1 MYEQQQQFHH
11 HQTNKMD
18 MRRKAA
24 DHRRTSIQE
33 AESLEVV
40 DLSGMSLDS
49 LPIPSINLGTIYKLD
64 LSNNNLQVRIY
75 TYTYIYLLIKAH
87 NRLKFLLIK
96 LNFDINPFHIS
107 NFWWSFPRTFMPK
120 FCACKDSKFNDRKK
134 IKRALSFLPYVCM
147 KGNRDG
153 SLHQKVGFFVF
164 LENIEPYRTY
174 YLFLYQINC
183 FNSSQNILTYRSS
196 RVMTYFVLCLN
207 L

>member
-1 MYEQQQQFHH
+1 MMYEQQQQFHH

-75 TYTYIYLLIKAH
+75 TYTYIYLLIKAR

-107 NFWWSFPRTFMPK
+107 NF
-120 FCACKDSKFNDRKK
+120 
-134 IKRALSFLPYVCM
+134 
-147 KGNRDG
+147 
-153 SLHQKVGFFVF
+153 
-164 LENIEPYRTY
+164 
-174 YLFLYQINC
+174 
-183 FNSSQNILTYRSS
+183 
-196 RVMTYFVLCLN
+196 
-207 L
+207 

>member
-11 HQTNKMD
+11 HQTNKLD

-49 LPIPSINLGTIYKLD
+49 LPIPSINLGIIYKLD

-75 TYTYIYLLIKAH
+75 TYTYIYLLIKAR

-107 NFWWSFPRTFMPK
+107 NFWWSSPRTFMLK

-153 SLHQKVGFFVF
+153 SFCTKKLDFLFF

-183 FNSSQNILTYRSS
+183 FNSSQNILTYRH
-196 RVMTYFVLCLN
+196 VLWLI
-207 L
+207 LWYV